1 MRYTHNMPYAKYAQY
16 ALRVTHKKGCN
27 TGMKIGERI
36 RQIRKANK
44 MTLSELALH
53 VDSDV
58 GNLSRLER
66 GVQGFSE
73 QLIQKI
79 ADALSIPVAE
89 LFSSNYSDDTVDSY
103 SIKSLNKKG
112 RGDVYRVE
120 VLDVSASAGE
130 GSPSKDV
137 VEVVRSIEYVRDQ
150 AQVIFGN
157 RPDSSVK
164 LINVRG
170 DSMEGTIE
178 PGDLIFVD
186 VGVSSFD
193 GDGIYVFDFNGDM
206 FVKRLQKVK
215 GALYVISDNPRYRE
229 WTITEEEL
237 HMLHVSG
244 RVMLSQS
251 QQFRRHG

>member
-1 MRYTHNMPYAKYAQY
+1 
-16 ALRVTHKKGCN
+16 
-27 TGMKIGERI
+27 MKIGEKI
-36 RQIRKANK
+36 KQIRKANK
-44 MTLSELALH
+44 MTLSELALR

-66 GVQGFSE
+66 GKQGYSE
-73 QLIQKI
+73 AMVQKI
-79 ADALSIPVAE
+79 ADALSVPVSE
-89 LFSSNYSDDTVDSY
+89 LFSSNDANDTVDSY
-103 SIKSLNKKG
+103 SVSSMIKKG
-112 RGDVYRVE
+112 RNDVYRID
-120 VLDVSASAGE
+120 VLDVSASAGD

-137 VEVVRSIEYVRDQ
+137 VEVIRSIEYVPDQ
-150 AQVIFGN
+150 ARVIFGN
-157 RPDSSVK
+157 RPESSVK

-186 VGVSSFD
+186 VAVSNFD

-215 GALYVISDNPRYRE
+215 TELIVISDNPRYRE
-229 WTITEEEL
+229 WSISEEEMD
-237 HMLHVSG
+237 MLHVAG

-251 QQFRRHG
+251 QQYRRHG

>member
-1 MRYTHNMPYAKYAQY
+1 
-16 ALRVTHKKGCN
+16 
-27 TGMKIGERI
+27 MKIGDKI

-44 MTLSELALH
+44 MTLTELALR

-66 GVQGFSE
+66 GMQGYSDS
-73 QLIQKI
+73 LIHKI
-79 ADALSIPVAE
+79 AEALAVPVSE
-89 LFSSNYSDDTVDSY
+89 LFSSNEASDTVDSY
-103 SIKSLNKKG
+103 SIGSIIKKG
-112 RGDVYRVE
+112 RKDVYRID
-120 VLDVSASAGE
+120 VLDVSASAGD

-137 VEVVRSIEYVRDQ
+137 VEVIRSIEYVPDQ
-150 AQVIFGN
+150 ARVIFGN
-157 RPDSSVK
+157 RPESSVK

-186 VGVSSFD
+186 VAVSCFD
-193 GDGIYVFDFNGDM
+193 GDGIYVFDYNGDM

-215 GALYVISDNPRYRE
+215 SELIVISDNPRYRE
-229 WTITEEEL
+229 WTISAEEMD
-237 HMLHVSG
+237 MLHVSG

-251 QQFRRHG
+251 QQYRRHG

>member
-1 MRYTHNMPYAKYAQY
+1 MK
-16 ALRVTHKKGCN
+16 
-27 TGMKIGERI
+27 TGQKI

-44 MTLSELALH
+44 MTLSELALR

-73 QLIQKI
+73 PLIRKI
-79 ADALSIPVAE
+79 AEALSVPVSE
-89 LFSSNYSDDTVDSY
+89 LFSSDEANDTVETY
-103 SIKSLNKKG
+103 SVGSIIKKG
-112 RGDVYRVE
+112 RKDVYRID
-120 VLDVSASAGE
+120 VLDVSASAGD

-137 VEVVRSIEYVRDQ
+137 IEVIRSIEYVPEQ
-150 AQVIFGN
+150 ARVIFGN
-157 RPDSSVK
+157 RPEQSVK

-186 VGVSSFD
+186 VGVCAFD

-215 GALYVISDNPRYRE
+215 NQLYVISDNPRYRE
-229 WTITEEEL
+229 WTISEEEM
-237 HMLHVSG
+237 HMLHVAG

>member
-1 MRYTHNMPYAKYAQY
+1 
-16 ALRVTHKKGCN
+16 
-27 TGMKIGERI
+27 MKIGEKI

-44 MTLSELALH
+44 MTLNELALR

-66 GVQGFSE
+66 GVQGYSE
-73 QLIQKI
+73 QLLNKI
-79 ADALSIPVAE
+79 AAALSVPVAE
-89 LFSSNYSDDTVDSY
+89 LFSFSEANDTVNTYSVI
-103 SIKSLNKKG
+103 SIKKKG
-112 RGDVYRVE
+112 RDDVYRID
-120 VLDVSASAGE
+120 VLDVSASAGD
-130 GSPSKDV
+130 GSPSKDII
-137 VEVVRSIEYVRDQ
+137 EVIRSIEYVPDQ
-150 AQVIFGN
+150 ARVIFGN
-157 RPDSSVK
+157 RPESSVK

-186 VGVSSFD
+186 VAVSNFD

-215 GALYVISDNPRYRE
+215 SELIVISDNPRYRE
-229 WTITEEEL
+229 WSISEEEMD
-237 HMLHVSG
+237 MLHVAG

-251 QQFRRHG
+251 QQYRRHG

>member
-1 MRYTHNMPYAKYAQY
+1 
-16 ALRVTHKKGCN
+16 
-27 TGMKIGERI
+27 MKIGDKI

-44 MTLSELALH
+44 MTLSELALR

-66 GVQGFSE
+66 GMQGYSDT
-73 QLIQKI
+73 LIQKI
-79 ADALSIPVAE
+79 AEALGVPVAE
-89 LFSSNYSDDTVDSY
+89 LFSSNEASDTVDTY
-103 SIKSLNKKG
+103 SVGSIIKKG
-112 RGDVYRVE
+112 RNDVYRID
-120 VLDVSASAGE
+120 VLDVSASAGD
-130 GSPSKDV
+130 GAASKDV
-137 VEVVRSIEYVRDQ
+137 VEVIRSIEYVPDQ
-150 AQVIFGN
+150 ARVIFGN
-157 RPDSSVK
+157 RPESSVK

-186 VGVSSFD
+186 VGVSVFD
-193 GDGIYVFDFNGDM
+193 GDGIYVFNFNGDM

-215 GALYVISDNPRYRE
+215 SQLIVISDNPRYRE
-229 WTITEEEL
+229 WTISEEEM
-237 HMLHVSG
+237 HMFHVAG

>member
-1 MRYTHNMPYAKYAQY
+1 
-16 ALRVTHKKGCN
+16 
-27 TGMKIGERI
+27 MKIGEKI
-36 RQIRKANK
+36 RKIRKANK
-44 MTLSELALH
+44 MTLSELALQ

-66 GVQGFSE
+66 GVQGYSPV
-73 QLIQKI
+73 LIEKI
-79 ADALSIPVAE
+79 AAALSVPVSE
-89 LFSSNYSDDTVDSY
+89 LFSSNEAGDTVDSY
-103 SIKSLNKKG
+103 SVSSILKKG
-112 RGDVYRVE
+112 RNDVYRID
-120 VLDVSASAGE
+120 VLDVSASAGN

-137 VEVVRSIEYVRDQ
+137 VEVIRSIEYVPDQ
-150 AQVIFGN
+150 ARVIFGN
-157 RPDSSVK
+157 RPETSVK

-186 VGVSSFD
+186 VAVSNFD

-215 GALYVISDNPRYRE
+215 SELIVISDNPRYRE
-229 WTITEEEL
+229 WSISEEEM
-237 HMLHVSG
+237 HMLHVAG

>member
-1 MRYTHNMPYAKYAQY
+1 
-16 ALRVTHKKGCN
+16 
-27 TGMKIGERI
+27 MKIGDKI

-44 MTLSELALH
+44 MTLSELALR

-66 GVQGFSE
+66 GMQGYSDG
-73 QLIQKI
+73 LIHKI
-79 ADALSIPVAE
+79 AEALSVPVSE
-89 LFSSNYSDDTVDSY
+89 LFSSNDADDTVDSY
-103 SIKSLNKKG
+103 SVSSIIKKG
-112 RGDVYRVE
+112 RRDVYRID
-120 VLDVSASAGE
+120 VLDVSASAGD

-137 VEVVRSIEYVRDQ
+137 VEVIRSIEYVPDQ
-150 AQVIFGN
+150 ARVIFGN
-157 RPDSSVK
+157 RPESSVK

-186 VGVSSFD
+186 VAVSNFD

-215 GALYVISDNPRYRE
+215 SELIVISDNPRYRE
-229 WTITEEEL
+229 WTISEEEM
-237 HMLHVSG
+237 HMLNVAG

>member
-1 MRYTHNMPYAKYAQY
+1 
-16 ALRVTHKKGCN
+16 
-27 TGMKIGERI
+27 MKIGDKI

-44 MTLSELALH
+44 MTLNELALR

-66 GVQGFSE
+66 GMQGYSDS
-73 QLIQKI
+73 LIHKI
-79 ADALSIPVAE
+79 AEALAVPVSE
-89 LFSSNYSDDTVDSY
+89 LFSSNEVNDTVDSY
-103 SIKSLNKKG
+103 SVNSIIKKG
-112 RGDVYRVE
+112 RKDVYRID
-120 VLDVSASAGE
+120 VLNVSASAGD

-137 VEVVRSIEYVRDQ
+137 VEVIRSIEYVPDQ
-150 AQVIFGN
+150 ARVMFGN
-157 RPDSSVK
+157 RPESTVK

-186 VGVSSFD
+186 IAVSSFD
-193 GDGIYVFDFNGDM
+193 GDGIYVFDYNGDM

-215 GALYVISDNPRYRE
+215 SELIVISDNPRYRE
-229 WTITEEEL
+229 WTISEEEMD
-237 HMLHVSG
+237 MLHVAG

>member
-1 MRYTHNMPYAKYAQY
+1 
-16 ALRVTHKKGCN
+16 
-27 TGMKIGERI
+27 MKIGDKI

-44 MTLSELALH
+44 MTLSELALR
-53 VDSDV
+53 VESDV

-66 GVQGFSE
+66 GMQGYSDG
-73 QLIQKI
+73 LIHKI
-79 ADALSIPVAE
+79 AEALSVPVSE
-89 LFSSNYSDDTVDSY
+89 LFSSNDADDTVDSY
-103 SIKSLNKKG
+103 SVSSIMKKG
-112 RGDVYRVE
+112 RKDVYRID
-120 VLDVSASAGE
+120 VLDVSASAGA

-137 VEVVRSIEYVRDQ
+137 VEVIRSIEYVPDQ
-150 AQVIFGN
+150 ARVIFGN
-157 RPDSSVK
+157 RPESSVK

-186 VGVSSFD
+186 VAVSSFD

-215 GALYVISDNPRYRE
+215 SELIVISDNPRYRE
-229 WTITEEEL
+229 WSISEEEM
-237 HMLHVSG
+237 HMLNVAG

>member
-1 MRYTHNMPYAKYAQY
+1 
-16 ALRVTHKKGCN
+16 
-27 TGMKIGERI
+27 MKIGDKI

-44 MTLSELALH
+44 MTLSELALRT
-53 VDSDV
+53 DSDV

-66 GVQGFSE
+66 GIQGYSDG
-73 QLIQKI
+73 LLHKI
-79 ADALSIPVAE
+79 AAALSVPVSE
-89 LFSSNYSDDTVDSY
+89 LFSSNEANDTVDSY
-103 SIKSLNKKG
+103 SVSSIIKKG
-112 RGDVYRVE
+112 RKDVYRID
-120 VLDVSASAGE
+120 VLDVSASAGD

-137 VEVVRSIEYVRDQ
+137 VEVIRSIEYVPDQ
-150 AQVIFGN
+150 ARVIFGN
-157 RPDSSVK
+157 RPETSVK

-186 VGVSSFD
+186 VAVSTFD

-215 GALYVISDNPRYRE
+215 REIIVISDNPRYRE
-229 WTITEEEL
+229 WSISEEEL
-237 HMLHVSG
+237 SMLHVAG

>member
-1 MRYTHNMPYAKYAQY
+1 
-16 ALRVTHKKGCN
+16 
-27 TGMKIGERI
+27 MKIGEKI
-36 RQIRKANK
+36 RQIRKANR
-44 MTLSELALH
+44 MTLNELALRI
-53 VDSDV
+53 DSDV

-66 GVQGFSE
+66 GVQGYSDG
-73 QLIQKI
+73 LLHKI
-79 ADALSIPVAE
+79 ADALSVPVSE
-89 LFSSNYSDDTVDSY
+89 LFSSDSASDTVDSY
-103 SIKSLNKKG
+103 SVVSMAKKG
-112 RGDVYRVE
+112 RKDVYRID
-120 VLDVSASAGE
+120 VLDVSASAGA

-137 VEVVRSIEYVRDQ
+137 VEVIRSIEYVPDQ
-150 AQVIFGN
+150 ARVMFGN
-157 RPDSSVK
+157 RPESSVK

-186 VGVSSFD
+186 VAIGGFD

-215 GALYVISDNPRYRE
+215 SELIVISDNPRYKE
-229 WTITEEEL
+229 WSISEEEM
-237 HMLHVSG
+237 HMLHVAG

>member
-1 MRYTHNMPYAKYAQY
+1 
-16 ALRVTHKKGCN
+16 
-27 TGMKIGERI
+27 MKIGDKI

-44 MTLSELALH
+44 MTLSELALR

-66 GVQGFSE
+66 GIQGYSDN
-73 QLIQKI
+73 LIQKI
-79 ADALSIPVAE
+79 SEALQVPVSE
-89 LFSSNYSDDTVDSY
+89 LFSSNELNEPVHSY
-103 SIKSLNKKG
+103 SVNSIVKKG
-112 RGDVYRVE
+112 RNDVYKID
-120 VLDVSASAGE
+120 VLDVSASAGD
-130 GSPSKDV
+130 GSTSKDV
-137 VEVVRSIEYVRDQ
+137 VEVIRSIEYVADQ
-150 AQVIFGN
+150 AKVIFGN
-157 RPDSSVK
+157 RPEASVK

-186 VGVSSFD
+186 VGVSVFD

-215 GALYVISDNPRYRE
+215 TQLIVISDNPRYRE
-229 WTITEEEL
+229 WTISEEEMP
-237 HMLHVSG
+237 MLHVSG

>member
-1 MRYTHNMPYAKYAQY
+1 
-16 ALRVTHKKGCN
+16 
-27 TGMKIGERI
+27 MKIGDKI

-44 MTLSELALH
+44 MTLSELALRT
-53 VDSDV
+53 DSDV

-66 GVQGFSE
+66 GIQGYSDG
-73 QLIQKI
+73 LLHKI
-79 ADALSIPVAE
+79 AAALSVPVSE
-89 LFSSNYSDDTVDSY
+89 LFSSNEAIDTVDSY
-103 SIKSLNKKG
+103 SVSSIIKKG
-112 RGDVYRVE
+112 RKDVYRID
-120 VLDVSASAGE
+120 VLDVSASAGD

-137 VEVVRSIEYVRDQ
+137 VEVIRSIEYVPDQ
-150 AQVIFGN
+150 ARVIFGN
-157 RPDSSVK
+157 RPETSVK

-186 VGVSSFD
+186 VAVSTFD

-215 GALYVISDNPRYRE
+215 REIIVISDNPRYRE
-229 WTITEEEL
+229 WSISEEEL
-237 HMLHVSG
+237 SMLHVAG